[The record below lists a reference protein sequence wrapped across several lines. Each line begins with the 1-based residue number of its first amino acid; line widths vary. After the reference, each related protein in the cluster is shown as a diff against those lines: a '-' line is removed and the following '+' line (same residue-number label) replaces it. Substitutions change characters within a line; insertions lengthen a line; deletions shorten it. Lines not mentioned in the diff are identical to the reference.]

1 MVPGKG
7 GGGVGGGGG
16 GWQDGGR
23 EYRRGRSWRLSS
35 RTRPWVSRT
44 TALGL
49 EGSLVAATL
58 VVLVV
63 MIVCHNSIRFLEWLG
78 PVCTLKNSLEC
89 EAHFGQL
96 PINTE

>member
-35 RTRPWVSRT
+35 RNRPCVSRT
-44 TALGL
+44 TAVDL
-49 EGSLVAATL
+49 EGSLVAAML
-58 VVLVV
+58 ALLVV
-63 MIVCHNSIRFLEWLG
+63 MIVCHNSVRFLE
-78 PVCTLKNSLEC
+78 
-89 EAHFGQL
+89 
-96 PINTE
+96 